1 MQHLKK
7 IKDILFI
14 FIGRPWTMIIA
25 AILHNRGFGILSL
38 DTLITQGTGNISI
51 LSKGFFKRWME

>member
-1 MQHLKK
+1 
-7 IKDILFI
+7 
-14 FIGRPWTMIIA
+14 MIIA